1 MLNEEKRNCFSYV
14 YYVHGMDD
22 AKKNVAWDVCE
33 IDQFCQLTRA
43 TQNKNW

>member
-1 MLNEEKRNCFSYV
+1 MLNAEEKRNCFLYV
-14 YYVHGMDD
+14 FVCMDGD
-22 AKKNVAWDVCE
+22 KKNVALDVCE